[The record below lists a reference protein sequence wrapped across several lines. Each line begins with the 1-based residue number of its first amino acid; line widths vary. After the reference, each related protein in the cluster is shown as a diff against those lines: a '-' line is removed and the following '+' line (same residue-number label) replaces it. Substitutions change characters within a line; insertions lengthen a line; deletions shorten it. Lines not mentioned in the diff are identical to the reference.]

1 MTNQSECADVVATVT
16 AAVIESEVGAEKA
29 NTNLSGGL
37 VIGLP
42 RLHVSLESASE
53 TRTVITIANVNV
65 IVLESATE
73 TGTGLLGVVVRTAAR
88 VVRAAA
94 AVVVEVEVVDTVQP
108 TATGHWPREWDS
120 DIFFSRN
127 ETLNN
132 VGRTYMNSWALT
144 GSVNIVYRVRT
155 PPILT
160 MPHHCSPS

>member
-29 NTNLSGGL
+29 NTNLRGGL
-37 VIGLP
+37 VTGLP

-53 TRTVITIANVNV
+53 TRTVITIANANV
-65 IVLESATE
+65 IVLESETE
-73 TGTGLLGVVVRTAAR
+73 TGIGLLGVVVRTVAR

-94 AVVVEVEVVDTVQP
+94 AVVVVVAVVVEVEEVDTVQP

-132 VGRTYMNSWALT
+132 VALDGPT
-144 GSVNIVYRVRT
+144 
-155 PPILT
+155 
-160 MPHHCSPS
+160 

>member
-94 AVVVEVEVVDTVQP
+94 AAVVVVVVVVVVLCLSSEILYLAWMLAFDRDRVQL
-108 TATGHWPREWDS
+108 
-120 DIFFSRN
+120 ILFFSH
-127 ETLNN
+127 
-132 VGRTYMNSWALT
+132 GRSLLISM
-144 GSVNIVYRVRT
+144 
-155 PPILT
+155 
-160 MPHHCSPS
+160 